1 MGFYATG
8 KSFSMDGW
16 KIEGKA
22 EAKESPARAC
32 AAEEDWGK

>member
-1 MGFYATG
+1 MGFKATG

-22 EAKESPARAC
+22 EAKESAARAS
-32 AAEEDWGK
+32 AAREDWDK